1 MGRNRKRYTDDMKIS
16 IAQEALRAKDKDAEI
31 ASKKGIA
38 PSTLCEWKEA
48 LLNGDLKTQKEK
60 GQQARIEELEV
71 QNKAL
76 KETLGSKELEL
87 ELLKKNDPFLNL
99 PKRGRSSTRQ

>member
-1 MGRNRKRYTDDMKIS
+1 MKIS

-31 ASKKGIA
+31 ASKNGIA

-60 GQQARIEELEV
+60 EQQARIEELEV